1 MRYREIIKTKQRAI
15 RLLWTLSILILG
27 LVLSGW
33 LSPIRAEV
41 KLCGK
46 DISREDGIYRLRGQ
60 LTCLTT
66 DPDTDPILD
75 IKGANAADSNF
86 DLRGLIATGDGKNTG
101 IRIRDGADNVTI
113 VGGTFKNCETA
124 LRVQANGC
132 EIKHFKAINSSDK
145 AIRIQGEG
153 NSIVKS
159 ICINAGNDCFELRG
173 DGPNGNTAERCTAIK
188 SASAGE
194 GGQGIQ
200 FRGPGYAYKC
210 SVFDGGGEGFQIQE
224 GVSDVTIERCVAI
237 NNAKGGIEIKGDVF
251 DDDGNLETPGATAN
265 TLSHNLV
272 IKNDGVGI
280 KVEKGAGGLEDAK
293 NEIFYNFVLGNG
305 TLDLNDDN
313 GNCDSNWWYKN
324 FAKKGK
330 PKCTLGR

>member
-1 MRYREIIKTKQRAI
+1 MRYPHISKIKNRVI
-15 RLLWTLSILILG
+15 RLLWILSILLLG
-27 LVLSGW
+27 FALSG
-33 LSPIRAEV
+33 LLYPAGAEV
-41 KLCGK
+41 LLCGE
-46 DISREDGIYRLRGQ
+46 DISREDGIYKLRGH
-60 LTCLTT
+60 LTCLPT

-75 IKGANAADSNF
+75 IKGDDVADSKF
-86 DLRGLIATGDGKNTG
+86 DLRGLIATGDGDNTG

-113 VGGTFKNCETA
+113 VGGTFKKCETA
-124 LRVQANGC
+124 LRVQTNGC
-132 EIKHFKAINSSDK
+132 EIEKFKAINSSGK
-145 AIRIQGEG
+145 AIRIQGDG

-159 ICINAGNDCFELRG
+159 LCLKAGDDCFELRKPETEDVPE
-173 DGPNGNTAERCTAIK
+173 DGLEGNTAEWCTAIK

-210 SVFDGGGEGFQIQE
+210 SVFGGGGEGFQIQE
-224 GVSDVTIERCVAI
+224 DVSDVTIERCVAI
-237 NNAKGGIEIKGDVF
+237 NNAKGGIEIKAD
-251 DDDGNLETPGATAN
+251 ATAN

-280 KVEKGAGGLEDAK
+280 KVEEGAGGAEDAEK
-293 NEIFYNFVLGNG
+293 NEIVYNFVLGNE
-305 TLDLNDDN
+305 TLDLNDEN

-330 PKCTLGR
+330 PDCTLD